1 MGLFDGLLGLLS
13 HDVGI
18 DLGTANTLVT
28 VRNRGIVIS
37 EPSVVA
43 MDTRTKRVLAIG
55 AEAKRMV
62 GRTPASIIAMRP
74 LRDGVISDFDVTEQ
88 MLRYFIKSVH
98 DRYARLPRP
107 RVLVGI
113 PSGVTEVEKRAVRD
127 ATINAGARWARL
139 IEEPMAAAIGA
150 GLPVSEP
157 SGSLIVDIGGGTT
170 EVAVV
175 SLGGIVVSRSVRIG
189 GDEMDSDIV
198 SFARREYNLLMG
210 ERTAE
215 EIKIAVGSAYPDEKA
230 DERTVTF
237 RGRDLLT
244 GLPRSVEVGGDQIR
258 EALEPS
264 IAQIVDAIKETI
276 EETPPELV
284 ADVMDQGIV
293 LAGGGALLAG
303 LDRRVAEATQM
314 PVHIADDPLTCVVR
328 GTRPGPRGP
337 RHARARP
344 RQRPVHPRTA
354 LAMYGPSSPHRRSR
368 AGLWFAA
375 FTIAS
380 LLMLLASSTEPAQ
393 TLQRVTTRALDP
405 VRQTLS
411 GIGSGVAGLFGTI
424 GEIDRL
430 RGENAELRVALAGA
444 EQRIAELAEAARE
457 NGELRQLL
465 GITEALDMEL
475 LPVRITSRDPSN
487 FTWEAGVDAGTDD
500 GVRVGMPVVANAN
513 GAGALAG
520 TVVSVTEDTA
530 RIRFIVDTRSAVIAL
545 DQASRALGE
554 VRGQAGGQLVMSNVP
569 VTETVEVGD
578 TIVSAG
584 ITFGRE
590 ASRYPGGLLIGT
602 VQAVEEDDNAL
613 TQTAFVRP
621 AFDVAGAERLL
632 IVLDFSQG

>member
-1 MGLFDGLLGLLS
+1 LGLFDGLLGLLS

-43 MDTRTKRVLAIG
+43 MDTRSKRVLAIG

-62 GRTPASIIAMRP
+62 GRTPANIVAIRP

-88 MLRYFIKSVH
+88 MIRYFINKVH
-98 DRYARLPRP
+98 DRYARIPRP

-127 ATINAGARWARL
+127 APINAGARWARL

-170 EVAVV
+170 EGAVI
-175 SLGGIVVSRSVRIG
+175 SLGGSVVSRSVRIG
-189 GDEMDSDIV
+189 GDEMDTDIV

-215 EIKIAVGSAYPDEKA
+215 EIKIAVGSAYPDDKA

-264 IAQIVDAIKETI
+264 IVQIVEAIKETI

-284 ADVMDQGIV
+284 ADIMDQGIV
-293 LAGGGALLAG
+293 LAGGGALLGG

-328 GTRPGPRGP
+328 GTG
-337 RHARARP
+337 
-344 RQRPVHPRTA
+344 
-354 LAMYGPSSPHRRSR
+354 
-368 AGLWFAA
+368 
-375 FTIAS
+375 
-380 LLMLLASSTEPAQ
+380 
-393 TLQRVTTRALDP
+393 RVLEDLDQLERVLVSEQYTRAP
-405 VRQTLS
+405 R
-411 GIGSGVAGLFGTI
+411 
-424 GEIDRL
+424 
-430 RGENAELRVALAGA
+430 
-444 EQRIAELAEAARE
+444 
-457 NGELRQLL
+457 
-465 GITEALDMEL
+465 
-475 LPVRITSRDPSN
+475 
-487 FTWEAGVDAGTDD
+487 
-500 GVRVGMPVVANAN
+500 
-513 GAGALAG
+513 
-520 TVVSVTEDTA
+520 
-530 RIRFIVDTRSAVIAL
+530 
-545 DQASRALGE
+545 
-554 VRGQAGGQLVMSNVP
+554 
-569 VTETVEVGD
+569 
-578 TIVSAG
+578 
-584 ITFGRE
+584 
-590 ASRYPGGLLIGT
+590 
-602 VQAVEEDDNAL
+602 
-613 TQTAFVRP
+613 
-621 AFDVAGAERLL
+621 
-632 IVLDFSQG
+632 